1 MLQEMVRA
9 KIFVMELPRRVNRR
23 LSFLSG
29 QTAFKSE
36 LIHRSARDI
45 FHRKYFNES
54 DVGPGIISVCRS
66 ASLLD
71 FGGVT
76 KNIN

>member
-1 MLQEMVRA
+1 MVRA
-9 KIFVMELPRRVNRR
+9 KIFVMELPRRINRR
-23 LSFLSG
+23 FSF
-29 QTAFKSE
+29 FKRP
-36 LIHRSARDI
+36 LNLNDRSARDI
-45 FHRKYFNES
+45 FHQKYFNES
-54 DVGPGIISVCRS
+54 DVGSGIISVCRG